1 MYNEQLNN
9 EISIVQNHTFADN
22 EIIIMHFNTISVS
35 K

>member
-1 MYNEQLNN
+1 MYNEQLIH
-9 EISIVQNHTFADN
+9 EISVVQNHTFADN